1 MAWFLTELFLF
12 ITKSARMKIFT
23 NLSLL
28 LIVFWTITF
37 TSCKKHD
44 PDVVVR
50 GEAKLKVVNAVST
63 EISQDVYVDDAKL
76 TTTALAFGETSAY
89 VKIISGMRNISFTN
103 SASGPTTA
111 SMNFTPSITY
121 TTFLTS
127 DRAGNREIV
136 SYEDNLS
143 NTETGKAKVKLISL
157 TPSFTTGIN
166 VSVQAGTQF
175 VNGLAYK
182 ESSNYFAIDADI
194 NLRYTV
200 VGSGTVKTLDN
211 SNFIAGKIYTIWFSG
226 TTAANLEAH
235 VIADN

>member
-1 MAWFLTELFLF
+1 
-12 ITKSARMKIFT
+12 MKIFT
-23 NLSLL
+23 NLSLF
-28 LIVFWTITF
+28 LIVLLTAAL

-63 EISQDVYVDDAKL
+63 ETNQDVYVDDAKL
-76 TTTALAFGETSAY
+76 TTTALAFGEMSSY
-89 VKIISGMRNISFTN
+89 VKIVSGMRNISFTN
-103 SASGPTTA
+103 SPSGPTTA

-157 TPSFTTGIN
+157 TPSFITGIN

-175 VNGLAYK
+175 VNALAYK
-182 ESSNYFAIDADI
+182 ESSNYFSIDADI

-200 VGSGTVKTLDN
+200 VGSGNVKTIDN